1 MEQKIGNNNGRII
14 AIITMCFIFA
24 MISFVTNMGAPFGNI
39 WGFKY
44 SWAAMM
50 GNFMNFAAYLFMG
63 IPAGKMIE
71 NKGYKK
77 TALIALAVG
86 TIGLMIQY
94 LSSIFGDDIPVFTL
108 SSGAVCLNLI
118 IYLLGAFICGF
129 CVCMLNTVVCLLYTS
144 PSPRD

>member
-1 MEQKIGNNNGRII
+1 
-14 AIITMCFIFA
+14 
-24 MISFVTNMGAPFGNI
+24 
-39 WGFKY
+39 
-44 SWAAMM
+44 MM

-118 IYLLGAFICGF
+118 IICW
-129 CVCMLNTVVCLLYTS
+129 VHSSAVSAYVCLTQW
-144 PSPRD
+144 